1 MDALLKLLIEHKI
14 LTKEPIARYLKNNRN
29 KKVTLGGLIEEKL
42 VDADKVWSFFAKELK
57 AGVIAVKDID
67 GDESINL
74 EKIYEKISGIEY
86 IDLDNVELDT
96 KLTSRVPLN
105 QLKKSRAVPVSEEE
119 LSVKVAFADPF
130 DIGSQEAVQ
139 RMFPRKPLS
148 VMASSAKQ
156 ISEYLNKLEISESV
170 KELVS
175 EIRKEL
181 SSMGDDEMGD
191 DDETAIVKLIDVIMK
206 NSIIRGSSDIHIE
219 AGEKNCTVRDR
230 RDGMLV
236 ESFIFDKDIYAPLSS
251 RLKLMANL
259 DIAERRKPQ
268 DGRFSTVVD
277 ENPYDFRMSTLPTM
291 HGESIV
297 LRILDKSK
305 ALVKLEEAGMSKFCY
320 NRFSEGLKAPYGI
333 MLVTGPTG
341 SGKTTTLYGALNAI
355 RDVKDKVITV
365 EDPVEY
371 QMNLIQQVQV
381 SKKTGLTFASAL
393 RSILRQDPDKIMI
406 GEIRDSETLRI
417 AIEAALTGHLV
428 LSTLH
433 TNDSISAI
441 TRMLDMGIESYLVS
455 GALIAIEAQ
464 RLVRKICPHCKTPV
478 ELPQNMFEDIK
489 KHLPQ
494 KYKFYKGVGCKE
506 CNHSGYAGR
515 EMIAEVLT
523 VSETISHMVARN
535 ASKEELM
542 QQANKEGFVTMF
554 HDGIVKAAE
563 GVTTVEEI
571 YRVARV

>member
-1 MDALLKLLIEHKI
+1 MNSLLKILLQNNLI
-14 LTKEPIARYLKNNRN
+14 TKNSIARYLQINKN
-29 KKVTLGGLIEEKL
+29 KKVTLKGLIEERL
-42 VDADKVWSFFAKELK
+42 VDDDKIWDFFAKELK
-57 AGVIAVKDID
+57 SGQLSITDLD

-74 EKIYEKISGIEY
+74 EKIYSKISGIKF

-96 KLTSRVPLN
+96 RLTATTPLA
-105 QLKKSRAVPVSEEE
+105 QLKKSRAIPVAEEE
-119 LSVKVAFADPF
+119 LTVLVAFADPF

-139 RMFPRKPLS
+139 RMFPKKPLS
-148 VMASSAKQ
+148 ILAASNKQ
-156 ISEYLNKLEISESV
+156 IQEYLNKLEITESV

-175 EIRKEL
+175 DIRKEL
-181 SSMGDDEMGD
+181 SSLSDDELNS
-191 DDETAIVKLIDVIMK
+191 DEQTAIVKLIDVILK
-206 NSIIRGSSDIHIE
+206 NSITKGASDIHIE

-251 RLKLMANL
+251 RMKLMANL

-268 DGRFSTVVD
+268 DGRFSAMVN
-277 ENPYDFRMSTLPTM
+277 EKAYDFRISTLPTM

-297 LRILDKSK
+297 LRILDKTK
-305 ALVKLEEAGMSKFCY
+305 ALVKLENAGMSRFCY
-320 NRFSEGLKAPYGI
+320 ERFSQGLKAPYGI
-333 MLVTGPTG
+333 LLVTGPTG

-381 SKKTGLTFASAL
+381 NPKTGLTFAAAL

-455 GALIAIEAQ
+455 GALVCIEAQ
-464 RLVRKICPHCKTPV
+464 RLVRKICPHCKTTVDIP
-478 ELPQNMFEDIK
+478 ENLLEDIKEYLPQNYSF
-489 KHLPQ
+489 
-494 KYKFYKGVGCKE
+494 FKGKGCKE
-506 CNHSGYAGR
+506 CGMSGYAGR

-523 VSETISHMVARN
+523 VSEKISHMIARN
-535 ASKEELM
+535 APKEEIAL
-542 QQANKEGFVTMF
+542 QAKSEGFISMF
-554 HDGIVKAAE
+554 EDGIIKAASGE
-563 GVTTVEEI
+563 TTIEEV

>member
-1 MDALLKLLIEHKI
+1 MDSILRLLLQNELV
-14 LTKEPIARYLKNNRN
+14 TKEAIAKFLKIH
-29 KKVTLGGLIEEKL
+29 KKERVTLKGLIAEKF
-42 VDADKVWSFFAKELK
+42 VDEDKIWEYFAAKLK
-57 AGVIAVKDID
+57 TGQMSVADID
-67 GDESINL
+67 NDENINL
-74 EKIYEKISGIEY
+74 EKIYNKISGITF

-96 KLTSRVPLN
+96 RLTAKTPLN
-105 QLKKSRAVPVSEEE
+105 QLKKSKAVPVSEEE
-119 LSVKVAFADPF
+119 LTVQVAFADPF
-130 DIGSQEAVQ
+130 DIGSQEIVQ
-139 RMFPRKPLS
+139 RMFPKKPLS
-148 VMASSAKQ
+148 VLVASSKK
-156 ISEYLNKLEISESV
+156 IDEYLNKLDITESV
-170 KELVS
+170 KELVV

-181 SSMGDDEMGD
+181 SNMSDDELNN
-191 DDETAIVKLIDVIMK
+191 DDETAIVKLIDVILK
-206 NSIIRGSSDIHIE
+206 NSITRGASDIHIE

-236 ESFIFDKDIYAPLSS
+236 ETFIFDKDIYAPLSS
-251 RLKLMANL
+251 RMKLMANL

-268 DGRFSTVVD
+268 DGRFSTMVAQKA
-277 ENPYDFRMSTLPTM
+277 YDFRISTLPTM

-320 NRFSEGLKAPYGI
+320 ERFSHGLKAPYGI
-333 MLVTGPTG
+333 LLVTGPTG

-381 SKKTGLTFASAL
+381 SNKTGLTFASAL

-455 GALIAIEAQ
+455 GALVAIEAQ
-464 RLVRKICPHCKTPV
+464 RLVRKICPHCKEPAQIP
-478 ELPQNMFEDIK
+478 ENLIEDIQEY
-489 KHLPQ
+489 LPQ
-494 KYKFYKGVGCKE
+494 KYAFFKGKGCKE
-506 CNHSGYAGR
+506 CGQSGYAGR

-523 VSETISHMVARN
+523 VSEKISHMIARN
-535 ASKEELM
+535 ASKEEIGI
-542 QQANKEGFVTMF
+542 QAQEEGFITMF
-554 HDGIVKAAE
+554 EDGILKAAQGE
-563 GVTTVEEI
+563 TTIEEV
-571 YRVARV
+571 YRVARI

>member
-1 MDALLKLLIEHKI
+1 MDSLLKLLIQNNI
-14 LTKEPIARYLKNNRN
+14 LTKEPIALFLRKHKNE
-29 KKVTLGGLIEEKL
+29 KVTLKGLIDEKL
-42 VDADKVWSFFAKELK
+42 VDEDKIWNFFAAKLKEGKLS
-57 AGVIAVKDID
+57 ISDLD
-67 GDESINL
+67 GNESIDL
-74 EKIYEKISGIEY
+74 EKIYSKLKGIEF

-96 KLTSRVPLN
+96 RLTARTPLN

-119 LSVKVAFADPF
+119 LTVLVAFADPF

-139 RMFPRKPLS
+139 RMFPKKPLS
-148 VMASSAKQ
+148 IMGASAKQ
-156 ISEYLNKLEISESV
+156 IGEYLTKLEITESV
-170 KELVS
+170 KELVVD
-175 EIRKEL
+175 IRKEL
-181 SSMGDDEMGD
+181 SNLSDDELNN
-191 DDETAIVKLIDVIMK
+191 DDETAIVKLIDVILK
-206 NSIIRGSSDIHIE
+206 NSIGRGSSDIHIE

-251 RLKLMANL
+251 RMKLMANL

-268 DGRFSTVVD
+268 DGRFSTVVAD
-277 ENPYDFRMSTLPTM
+277 KPYDFRISTLPTM

-297 LRILDKSK
+297 MRILDKSK
-305 ALVKLEEAGMSKFCY
+305 ALVKLEDAGMSKYCFKQ
-320 NRFSEGLKAPYGI
+320 FSEGLKAPYGI
-333 MLVTGPTG
+333 LLVTGPTG

-381 SKKTGLTFASAL
+381 SNKTGLTFAAAL

-455 GALIAIEAQ
+455 GAIVCIEAQ
-464 RLVRKICPHCKTPV
+464 RLVRKICPNCK
-478 ELPQNMFEDIK
+478 EHIDLPQNAKDDIK
-489 KHLPQ
+489 EYLPQ
-494 KYKFYKGVGCKE
+494 NYQFAKGKGCKE
-506 CNHSGYAGR
+506 CGFSGYAGR

-523 VSETISHMVARN
+523 VSEKISHMVARN
-535 ASKEELM
+535 APKEEIA
-542 QQANKEGFVTMF
+542 QQADEEGFITMF
-554 HDGIVKAAE
+554 EDGILKAAQ
-563 GVTTVEEI
+563 GVTTIEEV
-571 YRVARV
+571 YRVARG

>member
-1 MDALLKLLIEHKI
+1 MDSILKLLLQNELI
-14 LTKEPIARYLKNNRN
+14 TKEAIASYLKIHKN
-29 KKVTLGGLIEEKL
+29 KRVTLKGLIDENL
-42 VDADKVWSFFAKELK
+42 VDEDKIWDFFSNKLK
-57 AGVIAVKDID
+57 TGQMSIMDL
-67 GDESINL
+67 GRDESINL
-74 EKIYEKISGIEY
+74 EKIYGKIAGVTY

-96 KLTSRVPLN
+96 RLTSKTPLL
-105 QLKKSRAVPVSEEE
+105 QLKKAKAVPVTEED
-119 LSVKVAFADPF
+119 LSVHVAFADPF
-130 DIGSQEAVQ
+130 DIGSQESVQ
-139 RMFPRKPLS
+139 RMFPKKPLT
-148 VMASSAKQ
+148 VLAANIKQ
-156 ISEYLNKLEISESV
+156 IDEYLNKLEITESV
-170 KELVS
+170 KELVV

-181 SSMGDDEMGD
+181 SNLSDDELSS
-191 DDETAIVKLIDVIMK
+191 DDETAIVKLIDVILK
-206 NSIIRGSSDIHIE
+206 NSIYKGASDIHIE

-251 RLKLMANL
+251 RMKLMANL

-268 DGRFSTVVD
+268 DGRFSTMVG
-277 ENPYDFRMSTLPTM
+277 EKAYDFRISTLPTM

-297 LRILDKSK
+297 LRILDKTK

-320 NRFSEGLKAPYGI
+320 DRFSQALKAPYGI
-333 MLVTGPTG
+333 LLVTGPTG

-381 SKKTGLTFASAL
+381 SNKTGLTFASAL

-455 GALIAIEAQ
+455 GALVAIEAQ
-464 RLVRKICPHCKTPV
+464 RLVRKICPHCKEVAEVP
-478 ELPQNMFEDIK
+478 ENLIEDIK
-489 KHLPQ
+489 EFLP
-494 KYKFYKGVGCKE
+494 KSYKFFKGKGCKE
-506 CNHSGYAGR
+506 CGFSGYAGR
-515 EMIAEVLT
+515 EMIAEVLSI
-523 VSETISHMVARN
+523 SEKIAHMVARN
-535 ASKEELM
+535 APKEDIAIQAKEE
-542 QQANKEGFVTMF
+542 GFITMF
-554 HDGIVKAAE
+554 EDGIIKAAKGE
-563 GVTTVEEI
+563 TTIEEV

>member
-1 MDALLKLLIEHKI
+1 MNSLLKILLQNNLITKI
-14 LTKEPIARYLKNNRN
+14 SIAQYLKINKN
-29 KKVTLGGLIEEKL
+29 KKVTLKGLIEEKL
-42 VDADKVWSFFAKELK
+42 VDDDKIWDFFANQLK
-57 AGVIAVKDID
+57 TGQLSIADLD

-74 EKIYEKISGIEY
+74 EKIYAKISGIQF
-86 IDLDNVELDT
+86 IDLDSVEIDT
-96 KLTSRVPLN
+96 RLTAKTPLA
-105 QLKKSRAVPVSEEE
+105 QLKKSRAIPIVEKE
-119 LSVKVAFADPF
+119 LKMLVAFADPF

-139 RMFPRKPLS
+139 RIFPKKPLS
-148 VMASSAKQ
+148 ILAASNKQ
-156 ISEYLNKLEISESV
+156 IQEYLNKLEITQSV

-175 EIRKEL
+175 DIRKEL
-181 SSMGDDEMGD
+181 SSLSDDELNS
-191 DDETAIVKLIDVIMK
+191 DEEAAVVKLIEVILK
-206 NSIIRGSSDIHIE
+206 NSITKGASDIHIE
-219 AGEKNCTVRDR
+219 PGEKNCTVRDR

-251 RLKLMANL
+251 RMKLMANL

-268 DGRFSTVVD
+268 DGRFSAVINEKT
-277 ENPYDFRMSTLPTM
+277 YDFRISTLPTI

-297 LRILDKSK
+297 LRILDKTK
-305 ALVKLEEAGMSKFCY
+305 ALVKLEDAGMSRHCY
-320 NRFSEGLKAPYGI
+320 ESFMKGLRAPYGI
-333 MLVTGPTG
+333 LLVTGPTG

-381 SKKTGLTFASAL
+381 NPKTGLTFAAAL

-455 GALIAIEAQ
+455 GALVCIEAQ
-464 RLVRKICPHCKTPV
+464 RLVRKICPYCKTPV
-478 ELPQNMFEDIK
+478 DIPENLLEDIKEYLPQNYSF
-489 KHLPQ
+489 
-494 KYKFYKGVGCKE
+494 FKGKGCKE
-506 CNHSGYAGR
+506 CGMSGYAGR

-523 VSETISHMVARN
+523 VSEKISHMIARN
-535 ASKEELM
+535 ASKEELAL
-542 QQANKEGFVTMF
+542 QAKLEGFISMF
-554 HDGIVKAAE
+554 EDGIIKAAS
-563 GVTTVEEI
+563 GKTTIEEV

>member
-1 MDALLKLLIEHKI
+1 MNSLLKILLQNDLITKI
-14 LTKEPIARYLKNNRN
+14 SIAQYLKINKN
-29 KKVTLGGLIEEKL
+29 KKVTLKGLIEEKL
-42 VDADKVWSFFAKELK
+42 VDDDKIWDFFAKELK
-57 AGVIAVKDID
+57 SGELSIDDLD

-74 EKIYEKISGIEY
+74 EKIYSKISGIEF

-96 KLTSRVPLN
+96 RLTARTPLA
-105 QLKKSRAVPVSEEE
+105 QLKKSRAIPVAEEE
-119 LSVKVAFADPF
+119 LAVLVAFADPF

-139 RMFPRKPLS
+139 RIFPKKPLS
-148 VMASSAKQ
+148 ILAASNKQ
-156 ISEYLNKLEISESV
+156 IQEYLTKLEITESV

-175 EIRKEL
+175 DIRKEL
-181 SSMGDDEMGD
+181 SSLSDDELNS
-191 DDETAIVKLIDVIMK
+191 DEQTAIVKLIEVILK
-206 NSIIRGSSDIHIE
+206 NSITKGSSDIHIE

-236 ESFIFDKDIYAPLSS
+236 ESFIFDKDIYPPLSS
-251 RLKLMANL
+251 RMKLMANL

-268 DGRFSTVVD
+268 DGRFSAMVN
-277 ENPYDFRMSTLPTM
+277 EKAYDFRISTLPTM

-297 LRILDKSK
+297 LRILDKTK
-305 ALVKLEEAGMSKFCY
+305 ALVKLEDAGMSRHCY
-320 NRFSEGLKAPYGI
+320 ESFMKGLRTPYGI
-333 MLVTGPTG
+333 LLVTGPTG

-381 SKKTGLTFASAL
+381 NPKIGLTFAAAL

-441 TRMLDMGIESYLVS
+441 TRMLDMGIESYLIS
-455 GALIAIEAQ
+455 GALVCIEAQ
-464 RLVRKICPHCKTPV
+464 RLVRKICPHCKIPV
-478 ELPQNMFEDIK
+478 DIPENFLEDIKEYLPQNYAF
-489 KHLPQ
+489 
-494 KYKFYKGVGCKE
+494 FKGKGCKE
-506 CNHSGYAGR
+506 CGMSGYAGR

-523 VSETISHMVARN
+523 VSEKISHMIARN
-535 ASKEELM
+535 ASKEEIAL
-542 QQANKEGFVTMF
+542 QAKSEGFVSMF
-554 HDGIVKAAE
+554 EDGIIKAAS
-563 GVTTVEEI
+563 GKTTLEEV
-571 YRVARV
+571 YRVARI